1 MMNDFRGED
10 TWRVFRIMA
19 EFVDGFEL
27 LSKVDR
33 AVTIFGSARTPPTD
47 HWYQCAERTAEL
59 LVQAGYA
66 VITGGGPGI
75 MEAANKGATQAGGE
89 SVGLNIE
96 LPTEQKPN
104 PYIKTMLTFRHFFA
118 RKMMFV
124 RYAWALVIFPGG
136 FGTLDEFFES
146 VTLIQTMRHDLFPVV
161 LVGQDYWQDLNVWMR
176 RHLLETG
183 YISSQDMEI
192 FTIVDRPEEVV
203 ELIEAFYRER
213 GDVRDA
219 RI

>member
-1 MMNDFRGED
+1 
-10 TWRVFRIMA
+10 MA
-19 EFVDGFEL
+19 EFVEGFEE
-27 LSKVDR
+27 LSQLDR

-47 HWYQCAERTAEL
+47 RWYKHAERTAEL
-59 LVQAGYA
+59 LAQAGYA

-75 MEAANKGATQAGGE
+75 MEAANKGATGAGGE

-104 PYIKTMLTFRHFFA
+104 PYIKTSLTFRYFFA

-161 LVGQDYWQDLNVWMR
+161 LVGRDYWQDLTTWMR
-176 RHLLETG
+176 KHLLDAE
-183 YISSQDMEI
+183 YISPQDMEI
-192 FTIVDRPEEVV
+192 FTVVDRPEEVV
-203 ELIEAFYRER
+203 ELVEDFYRKR
-213 GDVRDA
+213 GGVRD
-219 RI
+219 